1 MASSY
6 RGLYVIYTN
15 GQPTDVQVQDTGG
28 NSLSLP
34 LADYLA
40 REVKPDW
47 RELPSQDDCRQAK
60 SGQ

>member
-47 RELPSQDDCRQAK
+47 RELPSQDNYHQAK

>member
-1 MASSY
+1 MSSSL
-6 RGLYVIYTN
+6 GVLLQILYAAVS
-15 GQPTDVQVQDTGG
+15 VGG
-28 NSLSLP
+28 NGLPLP

-47 RELPSQDDCRQAK
+47 RELPNQDDYHQAK

>member
-28 NSLSLP
+28 NRLPYHWLTTWPVRLS
-34 LADYLA
+34 
-40 REVKPDW
+40 RTCV
-47 RELPSQDDCRQAK
+47 SCRAK
-60 SGQ
+60 MTIECHQQGS